1 MKQDLVIPSP
11 DGLYQM
17 FFLVNNER
25 QDVEVIEGLAIDLE
39 EILAWLKSG
48 GSVFITCK
56 HVEEQNSN
64 G

>member
-1 MKQDLVIPSP
+1 MMQDLVLPP
-11 DGLYQM
+11 HDGLFQT

-25 QDVEVIEGLAIDLE
+25 QDVEIIEGLAIELE
-39 EILAWLKSG
+39 EIFAWLKSG
-48 GSVFITCK
+48 GSVFITYK

>member
-1 MKQDLVIPSP
+1 MNQDLVIPP
-11 DGLYQM
+11 HDRLFQT

-25 QDVEVIEGLAIDLE
+25 QDVEVIEDLAIDFE
-39 EILAWLKSG
+39 EIRAWLKSG

-56 HVEEQNSN
+56 HVEEHTSN

>member
-1 MKQDLVIPSP
+1 MKQDLVIPP
-11 DGLYQM
+11 HDGLFQM

-25 QDVEVIEGLAIDLE
+25 QDVEVIEDLAIDFE
-39 EILAWLKSG
+39 EIRAWLKSG

-56 HVEEQNSN
+56 HVEEDTSN